1 MPKGRGQKGTR
12 SPRTRKPVDQVVR
25 NPSFLSNKSVCNPH
39 VSMVLSNHSTS
50 QPNSPVVSQ
59 VNNLHLPVIE
69 QTMFPSPGIYQQPPL
84 PAPSPHTWMF
94 GSNQRFDNWTC
105 FGPRPYHHSVMSPY
119 CERNYSIPRPFT
131 PTFAMASG
139 EGNCSS
145 LSSTPTPNL
154 LLHFAKFLEALKRV
168 LVAEINIPNHQ
179 HHQMICVLSTR
190 NGVNTFQKVH
200 RYQNVILEMLIII
213 LTHHVLS
220 FDFLISS
227 LTICKYQRTYI

>member
-1 MPKGRGQKGTR
+1 MSKFAEATMLKGRGQKGTC
-12 SPRTRKPVDQVVR
+12 SPCTRKPPVAVDQVVR

-69 QTMFPSPGIYQQPPL
+69 LTIFPSPGIYQQPP
-84 PAPSPHTWMF
+84 PPPPSPHTWMF
-94 GSNQRFDNWTC
+94 GNNQRFDNWTC
-105 FGPRPYHHSVMSPY
+105 FGPRPYIMDHHSAMSPY

-131 PTFAMASG
+131 PTYAMASG

-154 LLHFAKFLEALKRV
+154 HTHSFTLCK
-168 LVAEINIPNHQ
+168 ISGNI
-179 HHQMICVLSTR
+179 
-190 NGVNTFQKVH
+190 KVC
-200 RYQNVILEMLIII
+200 RCWLP
-213 LTHHVLS
+213 
-220 FDFLISS
+220 
-227 LTICKYQRTYI
+227 K